1 MRVTLSL
8 QVGRRLLYDTRSTET
23 RHAVVGAKQS
33 GDVEVHLVANGRS
46 RTITIE
52 GSSKVIA

>member
-23 RHAVVGAKQS
+23 LHAVVGAKQS
-33 GDVEVHLVANGRS
+33 GDVEVHLVANY
-46 RTITIE
+46 
-52 GSSKVIA
+52 GSHAPSLLKVVAKS